1 MRSDRRKM
9 QDIHDHSKK
18 KKIVGWLIYIIV
30 VIIIFI
36 IVYLDR
42 FVFAEEIT
50 REGTSEIYEYL
61 YSITENDDYQ
71 FTSYYNHQ
79 TGNWTIRCKAET
91 EEKMQEIYNIMPE
104 LKYYAA
110 TDPDNFQD
118 FKRVGIVCYFE
129 DVEYAESR
137 PSVGYSLGIEG
148 RVFSFSLTEFPKE
161 YEGTN
166 IAMMISSCDTDFS
179 KVTDFACD
187 DDFDIG
193 ILKKFPGLK
202 RIRITNSLSEE
213 DINNILTE
221 YSDCEIIVRQADLGR
236 EIIYDNR
243 VDYDGTPNYVDKR
256 M

>member
-1 MRSDRRKM
+1 M
-9 QDIHDHSKK
+9 IILFF
-18 KKIVGWLIYIIV
+18 IV
-30 VIIIFI
+30 F
-36 IVYLDR
+36 LDR
-42 FVFAEEIT
+42 FVLAEKNSTTCEV
-50 REGTSEIYEYL
+50 SNEIYEYL

-79 TGNWTIRCKAET
+79 TGNWTIKCKAET
-91 EEKMQEIYNIMPE
+91 AEKMQEIYNIMPE
-104 LKYYAA
+104 LKHYAA
-110 TDPDNFQD
+110 TNLDNFQD

-166 IAMMISSCDTDFS
+166 IAMMISACDLEFSKITDFS
-179 KVTDFACD
+179 CN

-213 DINNILTE
+213 DVNNVLTE
-221 YSDCEIIVRQADLGR
+221 YSHCEIIVRQADLGR
-236 EIIYDNR
+236 DIIYDNR
-243 VDYDGTPNYVDKR
+243 VDYDGTPNYVDKTYL
-256 M
+256 